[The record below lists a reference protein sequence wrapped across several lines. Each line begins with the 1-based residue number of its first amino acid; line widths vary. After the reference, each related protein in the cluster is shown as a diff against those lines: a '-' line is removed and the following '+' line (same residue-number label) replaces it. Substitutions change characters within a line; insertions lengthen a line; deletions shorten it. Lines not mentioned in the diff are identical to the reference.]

1 MLSEKLPKVKIFSEE
16 PSDNDNDA
24 RKINITIILDVK
36 ICSLAFIFGKKYF
49 FMMSLVTMAL
59 ELK

>member
-1 MLSEKLPKVKIFSEE
+1 MLSEKLPRVKIFSEV

-36 ICSLAFIFGKKYF
+36 ICSLAFIFVKKYF
-49 FMMSLVTMAL
+49 FIMSLVTIAL